1 MGRTLEIRASE
12 VLRELRLAKGLSQQS
27 LANECEMERTHI
39 SAIERALRTPSLS
52 TIFKLADA
60 LDIKPSELVKLIEER
75 K

>member
-60 LDIKPSELVKLIEER
+60 LEIKPSELVKLIEER